1 MLYSPAL
8 SAWGRSL
15 MAYARLLCLPL
26 LLLLGACAPDEPT
39 PVPLVLDG
47 YELGSVNG
55 FAYEMT
61 EDSPMVV
68 FSSVGHLCERMTN
81 IEAPTGYYWVASVGS
96 FRGYAA
102 INTEEGLR
110 EYTTRQVSRTV
121 GDCQGSLLARL
132 LFNEPCKRTVTATL
146 EFDTGDVLTFEMT
159 DSEDAHR
166 CAAPFYNGIDYVT
179 PAEEAP

>member
-8 SAWGRSL
+8 SARRRYLLTS
-15 MAYARLLCLPL
+15 ARLLWMSM
-26 LLLLGACAPDEPT
+26 LLLLGACTSEP
-39 PVPLVLDG
+39 PEPEPLMLDG
-47 YELGSVNG
+47 YNLGSVNG

-61 EDSPMVV
+61 ENSPMVV
-68 FSSVGHLCERMTN
+68 FSSVGRLCERMTK

-110 EYTTRQVSRTV
+110 EYTTLQVSRNV

-132 LFNEPCKRTVTATL
+132 LFNQPCKRTVTATL

-179 PAEEAP
+179 PAEQAP